1 MDWQLSDDQRM
12 VVDMV
17 RDFAAN
23 EVRPLAAHLDEAGQF
38 PLDNLRKMA
47 GLGLMGMNVP
57 AEYGGSPV
65 GAVALSLAISEMA
78 RACAST
84 AITMSVTN
92 MVAEAINAFGTE
104 EQKRTFIPK
113 IVGGDYPM
121 GSFCLTE
128 PNAGSDAASLAV
140 RAVRDGDHWVLNG
153 TKAFVSH
160 GAYSSVLVV
169 WARTSDA
176 PKAAGVSAFIVERET
191 PGLTVGKAEDK
202 MGLRGS
208 NTVALNFE
216 DCRVPA
222 DQLLGEEGK
231 GFRIAMMALDGGRI
245 GVSRQAVGIG
255 QAALDASVEYAK
267 IREQF
272 GKPIGRLEAIQWFIA
287 DMATELEAARNLTLR
302 AAWLKENGKKFS
314 REASTAKLFATERL
328 NVWTKNAVQIH
339 GGYGYTKEY
348 VVERLIRDAKVLT
361 IYEGTS
367 EIQRL
372 VISRALLEE

>member
-104 EQKRTFIPK
+104 EQKRAFIPK
-113 IVGGDYPM
+113 IVSGDYPM

-160 GAYSSVLVV
+160 GAYSSVLIV

-191 PGLTVGKAEDK
+191 PGLSVGKSEDK

-208 NTVALNFE
+208 NTVSLIFE

-222 DQLLGEEGK
+222 DQMLSEEGK

-245 GVSRQAVGIG
+245 GVSSQAVGIG

-372 VISRALLEE
+372 VVSRALLEE

>member
-1 MDWQLSDDQRM
+1 MDWLLTDDQRM

-47 GLGLMGMNVP
+47 DLGLMGMNVP
-57 AEYGGSPV
+57 AEFGGSPV
-65 GAVALSLAISEMA
+65 GVVALSMAITEIS

-84 AITMSVTN
+84 AIAMSVTN

-104 EQKRTFIPK
+104 EQKQTFIPK
-113 IVGGDYPM
+113 IVAGDYPL

-140 RAVRDGDHWVLNG
+140 RAVRKGDHWILNG

-160 GAYSSVLVV
+160 GAYSSVLIV

-176 PKAAGVSAFIVERET
+176 PKAAGISAFIVEKDT
-191 PGLTVGKAEDK
+191 PGLSVGKAEDK

-208 NTVALNFE
+208 NTVSLIFE
-216 DCRVPA
+216 DCRIPA
-222 DQLLGEEGK
+222 TNLLSEENK

-245 GVSRQAVGIG
+245 GVSSQAVGIG

-272 GKPIGRLEAIQWFIA
+272 GKPIGKLEAIQWFIA

-302 AAWLKENGKKFS
+302 AACLKESGRKFS
-314 REASTAKLFATERL
+314 QEASIAKLFSTERL
-328 NVWTKNAVQIH
+328 YVWTKNAVQIH